1 MALTNRQI
9 ALVLLLD
16 KLGLEGPR
24 TYEERR
30 MVQAAVYI
38 AKVAG
43 VDCGYRYGWY
53 VYGPYSPSLGDDLD
67 KLYGTW
73 RRRKR
78 TEGL

>member
-1 MALTNRQI
+1 MTLSNRQI
-9 ALVLLLD
+9 ALVLLID
-16 KLGLEGPR
+16 ALGLPWPR

-53 VYGPYSPSLGDDLD
+53 VYGPYSPTLADDLD
-67 KLYGTW
+67 KL
-73 RRRKR
+73 RPPKR
-78 TEGL
+78 GDNEGR